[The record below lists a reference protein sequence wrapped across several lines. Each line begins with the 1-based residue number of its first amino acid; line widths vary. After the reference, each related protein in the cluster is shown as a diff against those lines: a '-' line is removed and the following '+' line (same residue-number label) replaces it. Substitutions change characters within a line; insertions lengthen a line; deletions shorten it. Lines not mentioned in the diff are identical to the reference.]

1 MVRIACGSLCT
12 FATAA
17 LIMSVWLILDEFKP
31 SGEAGEHEEGWCHD
45 DPAWSAYGGGLYT
58 CAWLEKFDP
67 GCRANPCGSAADFG
81 QCRACPHA
89 CHRCA
94 FAPVAPPPLPP
105 LPPPSPSPPLVM
117 FDAARNVTSAASE
130 PDAGLDAE
138 LATIAFTVGAL
149 LAAAALGLA
158 VGILEQ
164 RSDGNS
170 LLMARRLAFALVG
183 VYLLVG
189 YLAVRVMNIAPERCI
204 VAYQRIVP
212 YTRASAELGEVIR
225 FRYSQTHEVY
235 VVLITEH
242 SFDLFARSCSPY
254 SLCLSLGFFGL
265 FLHLAVA
272 RGLQTRT
279 RETRRQQKIL
289 ERVIDARNVTT
300 IAQLRVV
307 AAAQAAALCSDQL
320 PDSTPAHDDAQGA
333 AAPAPAPAPAP
344 PAPAPAE
351 VDQTSST
358 LTAIGP
364 TYLHSFQG
372 EAFSPRAWTEAP
384 ECPICLEA
392 YEENE
397 EIIVLP
403 CRHMLHRACLLSW
416 TRARMIST
424 SCPLCKAPL
433 LPDGVMIDDECEM
446 PRCCLIVHQIL
457 VSAPFAPLPEARPS
471 AGTAMV

>member
-17 LIMSVWLILDEFKP
+17 LMLSVWLILDEFKP
-31 SGEAGEHEEGWCHD
+31 SGEAGAHEEGWCHD
-45 DPAWSAYGGGLYT
+45 DPSWSAYGGGLYT

-130 PDAGLDAE
+130 LDAGLDAE
-138 LATIAFTVGAL
+138 LATVVFTVGAL
-149 LAAAALGLA
+149 LAAAALGLS

-254 SLCLSLGFFGL
+254 SLCLSLGVFGL
-265 FLHLAVA
+265 ILHLAVA
-272 RGLQTRT
+272 HGLQTRT

-289 ERVIDARNVTT
+289 ERVVDARNVTT
-300 IAQLRVV
+300 IAQLRAV
-307 AAAQAAALCSDQL
+307 AAAQATALRSDQL
-320 PDSTPAHDDAQGA
+320 PDSTPAHDDATGA
-333 AAPAPAPAPAP
+333 AAPAPAPTAAPA
-344 PAPAPAE
+344 AAPAE
-351 VDQTSST
+351 VIPTSST
-358 LTAIGP
+358 VTAIGL
-364 TYLHSFQG
+364 TSLHTFQG
-372 EAFSPRAWTEAP
+372 DAFSPRAWTEAP

-403 CRHMLHRACLLSW
+403 CRHVLHRACLLSW

>member
-1 MVRIACGSLCT
+1 
-12 FATAA
+12 
-17 LIMSVWLILDEFKP
+17 
-31 SGEAGEHEEGWCHD
+31 
-45 DPAWSAYGGGLYT
+45 
-58 CAWLEKFDP
+58 
-67 GCRANPCGSAADFG
+67 
-81 QCRACPHA
+81 
-89 CHRCA
+89 
-94 FAPVAPPPLPP
+94 
-105 LPPPSPSPPLVM
+105 M

-130 PDAGLDAE
+130 PDVGLDAE
-138 LATIAFTVGAL
+138 LATVAFTVGAL

-320 PDSTPAHDDAQGA
+320 PDTTPAHDDAQGA

-433 LPDGVMIDDECEM
+433 LPDGVVIDDECEM

>member
-1 MVRIACGSLCT
+1 
-12 FATAA
+12 
-17 LIMSVWLILDEFKP
+17 
-31 SGEAGEHEEGWCHD
+31 
-45 DPAWSAYGGGLYT
+45 
-58 CAWLEKFDP
+58 
-67 GCRANPCGSAADFG
+67 
-81 QCRACPHA
+81 
-89 CHRCA
+89 
-94 FAPVAPPPLPP
+94 
-105 LPPPSPSPPLVM
+105 M

-130 PDAGLDAE
+130 PGAGLDAE

-254 SLCLSLGFFGL
+254 SLCLSLGVFGL
-265 FLHLAVA
+265 ILHLAVA
-272 RGLQTRT
+272 HGLQTRT

-289 ERVIDARNVTT
+289 ERVVDARNVTT
-300 IAQLRVV
+300 IAQLRSV
-307 AAAQAAALCSDQL
+307 AAAQATALRSDQL
-320 PDSTPAHDDAQGA
+320 PDSTPAHDDATGA
-333 AAPAPAPAPAP
+333 AAPAPAPTAAPA
-344 PAPAPAE
+344 AAPAE
-351 VDQTSST
+351 VIPTSST
-358 LTAIGP
+358 VTAIGL
-364 TYLHSFQG
+364 TSLHTFQG
-372 EAFSPRAWTEAP
+372 DAFSPRAWTEAP

-446 PRCCLIVHQIL
+446 PRCCLTIHQIL